1 MDRQGYIDFLKQHS
15 TKRSAKAS
23 NYVMALKILDE
34 LLPYQDEIDLQGRS
48 LYDISD
54 FPTLESL
61 LNLLLDEQAKMRNG
75 KQSIFDYGK
84 ANQKSYPLNNFCSA
98 A

>member
-54 FPTLESL
+54 IPTLESL
-61 LNLLLDEQAKMRNG
+61 LNLLLESRRK
-75 KQSIFDYGK
+75 KEI
-84 ANQKSYPLNNFCSA
+84 SA
-98 A
+98 RL